1 MNINVFTSAGIFL
14 TKVWL
19 IGSIKDENGL
29 IAIKNDS
36 VGVTIG
42 FATGDDS
49 QHYQHDFWIP
59 SLEYRKLSEALDIVK
74 GHKIGGQLIGKQLWI
89 CIREIHTSED
99 SIPVIR
105 YKPFD
110 WIKCTD
116 PNVRPIISG
125 DPIQHKEGKPLGV
138 FLQKDKV
145 ATFNEAMDK
154 VEYGPSDALENT
166 PFCEDIKRKTTEQK
180 SVVLDRNVGVPLDF
194 TPIASI
200 EETVN
205 RIVENVKDKSAE
217 ERLSVGK
224 AIIEN
229 AKNNKSV
236 ETSEE
241 NDPWADM

>member
-1 MNINVFTSAGIFL
+1 MNNTNEFTSAGIFL
-14 TKVWL
+14 AKAWL

-29 IAIKNDS
+29 ISIKNDS
-36 VGVTIG
+36 VGLTIR
-42 FATGDDS
+42 FTKAEENCVLE
-49 QHYQHDFWIP
+49 HDFWIP
-59 SLEYRKLSEALDIVK
+59 SQEYRKLCEALDIVK

-89 CIREIHTSED
+89 CIREVHD
-99 SIPVIR
+99 SGNIR
-105 YKPFD
+105 YEAFD

-138 FLQKDKV
+138 FLNTIMGTRTVEGESTYEVKAGLPTDK
-145 ATFNEAMDK
+145 TFENEMLLNNQILVSK
-154 VEYGPSDALENT
+154 VGI
-166 PFCEDIKRKTTEQK
+166 PFCEDLK
-180 SVVLDRNVGVPLDF
+180 G
-194 TPIASI
+194 
-200 EETVN
+200 
-205 RIVENVKDKSAE
+205 KSAE
-217 ERLSVGK
+217 ERIAAGK